1 MKKDFI
7 VVFAVVVAV
16 TLIVIS
22 TSTIFFVRHL
32 RLYDYGPPL
41 GAGIITLAMI
51 IRAALSER

>member
-1 MKKDFI
+1 M
-7 VVFAVVVAV
+7 VFAVVAVV

-41 GAGIITLAMI
+41 GAGIITLAMMF
-51 IRAALSER
+51 RAGLSER

>member
-1 MKKDFI
+1 VKRDFI
-7 VVFAVVVAV
+7 VVFMVVVAV

-41 GAGIITLAMI
+41 GAGIIVLAMMF
-51 IRAALSER
+51 RAAVSGR

>member
-41 GAGIITLAMI
+41 GAGIITLAMM
-51 IRAALSER
+51 IRAALSEG

>member
-22 TSTIFFVRHL
+22 TSTIFFSRHL

-41 GAGIITLAMI
+41 GAGIITLAMM
-51 IRAALSER
+51 IRAALSKR